1 MFAICNFKGHNHSLS
16 RRAPLLSFR
25 YTIWF
30 NLFSFLVN
38 FISYL
43 LFHLIYL
50 ILYYHLLRFGGTN
63 KMKWKWITPILFDL
77 PVSYHVVFKLLLSVF
92 KSLNNLPPSYL
103 ADRLSYQGHP
113 RNLWSASQQMLQKTS
128 KTYETYGDKS
138 FSLCAPI
145 EFNVSLLKAGM
156 GYGAINTA
164 RSGFPCVLTLKDG
177 VMFREHPPAV
187 RCMKGIFEGV
197 FLYFLNFYLKFS
209 FYRVQ
214 LK

>member
-1 MFAICNFKGHNHSLS
+1 
-16 RRAPLLSFR
+16 
-25 YTIWF
+25 
-30 NLFSFLVN
+30 
-38 FISYL
+38 
-43 LFHLIYL
+43 
-50 ILYYHLLRFGGTN
+50 
-63 KMKWKWITPILFDL
+63 MKWKWITPILFDL

-103 ADRLSYQGHP
+103 ADRLSYQRHP

-156 GYGAINTA
+156 GYGGINTA

-177 VMFREHPPAV
+177 VMFREHPLAV
-187 RCMKGIFEGV
+187 LCMKGIFEG
-197 FLYFLNFYLKFS
+197 FFSYFLNFYLKFS
-209 FYRVQ
+209 FYRVR

>member
-1 MFAICNFKGHNHSLS
+1 
-16 RRAPLLSFR
+16 
-25 YTIWF
+25 
-30 NLFSFLVN
+30 
-38 FISYL
+38 
-43 LFHLIYL
+43 
-50 ILYYHLLRFGGTN
+50 
-63 KMKWKWITPILFDL
+63 MKWKWITPILFDL

-103 ADRLSYQGHP
+103 ADRLSYQRHP

-156 GYGAINTA
+156 GYGGINTA
-164 RSGFPCVLTLKDG
+164 RSGFPCVLPTSSPLHERD
-177 VMFREHPPAV
+177 FW
-187 RCMKGIFEGV
+187 GV
-197 FLYFLNFYLKFS
+197 FFSYFLNFYLKFS